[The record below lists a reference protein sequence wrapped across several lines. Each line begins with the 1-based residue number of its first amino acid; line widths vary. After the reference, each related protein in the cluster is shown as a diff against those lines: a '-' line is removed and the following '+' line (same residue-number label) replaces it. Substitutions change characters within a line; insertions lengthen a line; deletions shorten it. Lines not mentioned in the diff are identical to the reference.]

1 MLNSIPSAVLV
12 SFRVAAAL
20 TLLAG
25 AVSLPAVRLGA
36 QSVQYRSAAG
46 IEYRAQ
52 ADTGPIARAKSA
64 LDADPRNVQRFIA
77 LAVAQSGA
85 RQFREAI
92 ATLTDGLAIA
102 PDDVML
108 LRWRGHRQI
117 SVREFAK
124 ARADLTRGF
133 ALDSTNYGILF
144 HFGVLRFIEQDFAGA
159 AEMFARAQPRAP
171 DGGERAGST
180 DWLWMSLSRAGRAA
194 EAKAM
199 LARRPDS
206 LPAPPGYAYVTR
218 LRLYRGELTPE
229 TLFAPGDT
237 ADVQQATLNYGLGDW
252 YMVRGDTV
260 KARAAFERAV
270 GSGGWPG
277 FGFIVSEAELARLR
291 RR

>member
-1 MLNSIPSAVLV
+1 MAIAPVRIAPLARVTLAFMLV
-12 SFRVAAAL
+12 
-20 TLLAG
+20 TAG
-25 AVSLPAVRLGA
+25 AHA
-36 QSVQYRSAAG
+36 QSVQYRSPAG
-46 IEYRAQ
+46 VVYRAQ
-52 ADTGPIARAKSA
+52 ADTGPIARAQAA
-64 LDADPRNVQRFIA
+64 LAADPRNVQKFVA

-92 ATLTDGLAIA
+92 ATLTRGLAIA
-102 PDDVML
+102 PNDVSL
-108 LRWRGHRQI
+108 LRWRGHRYI
-117 SVREFAK
+117 SVREFDR
-124 ARADLTRGF
+124 ARRDLTRGF
-133 ALDSTNYGILF
+133 ALDSANYGILF
-144 HFGVLRFIEQDFAGA
+144 HFGVLRFVQGDFSGA

-180 DWLWMSLSRAGRAA
+180 DWLWMSLSRAGKQAA
-194 EAKAM
+194 ATAM
-199 LARRPDS
+199 LATRPDT

-237 ADVQQATLNYGLGDW
+237 TDVQVATLSYGLGNW

-260 KARAAFERAV
+260 RARAAFERAV
-270 GSGGWPG
+270 ASGGWPG

>member
-1 MLNSIPSAVLV
+1 MSITMPSAACG
-12 SFRVAAAL
+12 SFRVATVAAL
-20 TLLAG
+20 VVVAHSLS
-25 AVSLPAVRLGA
+25 AVHVEA
-36 QSVQYRSAAG
+36 QSVQYRSPAG
-46 IEYRAQ
+46 VEYRAQ

-64 LDADPRNVQRFIA
+64 LDSDPRTVQRFIA

-102 PDDVML
+102 PNDVML
-108 LRWRGHRQI
+108 LRWRGHRYI

-124 ARADLTRGF
+124 ARADLSRGF
-133 ALDSTNYGILF
+133 AIDSTNYGILF
-144 HFGVLRFIEQDFAGA
+144 HFGVLRFIEQDFVGA
-159 AEMFARAQPRAP
+159 AEMFARAQPLAP

-180 DWLWMSLSRAGRAA
+180 DWLWMSLSRAGRNTEAA
-194 EAKAM
+194 AM

-206 LPAPPGYAYVTR
+206 LPTPPGYAYVTR
-218 LRLYRGELTPE
+218 LKLYRGELTPE

-237 ADVQQATLNYGLGDW
+237 TDVQQATLNYGLGDW

-270 GSGGWPG
+270 ASGGWPG
-277 FGFIVSEAELARLR
+277 FGFIVSESELARLR
-291 RR
+291 RK